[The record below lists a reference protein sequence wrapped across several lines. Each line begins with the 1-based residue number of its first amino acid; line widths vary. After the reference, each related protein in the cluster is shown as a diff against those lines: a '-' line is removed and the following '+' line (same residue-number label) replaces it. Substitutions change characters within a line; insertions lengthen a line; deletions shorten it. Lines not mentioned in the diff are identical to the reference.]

1 MDVVQGLSKGF
12 SQETD
17 QGQGIW
23 RDHLQDSSLTW
34 LAMQHWLL
42 AGGLN
47 FQSHGPQNRAVCE
60 SSKHGS
66 LLPLKLAIQRLEGRN
81 HNGMTHDLPLEV
93 ILHYTP
99 RYYFGYSDQYVL
111 IWHWTT
117 QGNKQEEKTP
127 LEAILEDN
135 YHSRLQEFN
144 GKRLKIRRTTCT
156 LRYCH
161 RMDTSKVFK
170 DSFLVT

>member
-1 MDVVQGLSKGF
+1 
-12 SQETD
+12 
-17 QGQGIW
+17 
-23 RDHLQDSSLTW
+23 
-34 LAMQHWLL
+34 MQHWLL

-111 IWHWTT
+111 IWH
-117 QGNKQEEKTP
+117 
-127 LEAILEDN
+127 
-135 YHSRLQEFN
+135 
-144 GKRLKIRRTTCT
+144 
-156 LRYCH
+156 
-161 RMDTSKVFK
+161 
-170 DSFLVT
+170 